1 MKSDT
6 LTNTSTPVGCCVG
19 ITVGVCVGGVLGCF
33 VGCSVCEEKSSKVI
47 ICQMEQKNTTKKVDV
62 NANITNNLCLGNLY
76 AAS

>member
-1 MKSDT
+1 M
-6 LTNTSTPVGCCVG
+6 GCCVG

-62 NANITNNLCLGNLY
+62 NANIKNNLWLGNLY
-76 AAS
+76 VAS